1 MTARDRVLDAYESLL
16 IEVGP
21 AAATLDAV
29 SSSAG
34 VSKGGLLYHFPS
46 KEALVTG
53 LLERLRRRGLEDAA
67 RMREA
72 EDGAVATWLRGSAP
86 PLESTSG
93 LSRTYVAALRIAGGD
108 EASELAR
115 AVFAEIDEGWFA
127 ALRDE
132 LGDPARA
139 RLVQLVGDGLYLAA
153 VTGAEDAGP
162 VPVDD
167 LLAAL
172 APVLGRSTP
181 SSPDVSDRD

>member
-16 IEVGP
+16 VEAGP

-29 SSSAG
+29 ASAAQ

-53 LLERLRRRGLEDAA
+53 LLERLRQRGLEDAQE
-67 RMREA
+67 MRA
-72 EDGAVATWLRGSAP
+72 SDSAVATWLRGSAP
-86 PLESTSG
+86 PLQGESG

-108 EASELAR
+108 EAADLAR
-115 AVFAEIDEGWFA
+115 AVFAEIDEAWFA
-127 ALRDE
+127 ALLDE

-139 RLVQLVGDGLYLAA
+139 RLVQLVGDGLYLSAL
-153 VTGAEDAGP
+153 TGADDAGP

-172 APVLGRSTP
+172 APVL
-181 SSPDVSDRD
+181 DRQR

>member
-1 MTARDRVLDAYESLL
+1 MTARDRVLDAYETLL
-16 IEVGP
+16 VDTGP

-29 SSSAG
+29 SSAAG

-53 LLERLRRRGLEDAA
+53 LLERLRVRAQADAES
-67 RMREA
+67 MRTAPE
-72 EDGAVATWLRGSAP
+72 GATDVWLRTSAP
-86 PLESTSG
+86 PIEATSG

-108 EASELAR
+108 EAADLAR
-115 AVFAEIDEGWFA
+115 AVFAEIDDAWYA
-127 ALRDE
+127 ALLDE

-153 VTGAEDAGP
+153 LTGAEEVGP

-172 APVLGRSTP
+172 RP
-181 SSPDVSDRD
+181 